1 MKQRSRFQLLLI
13 LMVLGIGL
21 FATALA
27 GLFVFMSATA
37 TPIHSSPERVSVDTD
52 RNPAGEWLVAQQAA
66 HRIAQE
72 ELLEQ
77 NLPGVSVAVGVN
89 GDIVWAE
96 GLGWADIE
104 RQIPVQTDTQFW
116 MGTASTA
123 LTSAAVGLLVEEQRL
138 DLDAP
143 IQTYV
148 PEFPAKEWPV
158 TVRHLMSH
166 TAGLPNDRGD
176 EESTARVC
184 NTALES
190 LPRFADYALRFE
202 PGTQYRYSSFGWV
215 LVSAAVESVSGD
227 PFARFMQQR
236 VFEPLAMTQTT
247 SDYRT
252 EPILDRVAH
261 YHPRFA
267 ADTRYGPQGASD
279 INYSCFPG
287 AYSFVSTP
295 TDLVRFAQAL
305 RSGALLTQDT
315 REMLQSPQQVAGGD
329 DTGYA
334 LGWDWE
340 TVTFG
345 GAETALLLQDGD
357 VRGGRAMSLLTFPDR
372 DLVVVVMS
380 NISFADTSTIA
391 LQVAEAFASAPT
403 RSSATSASPHNR

>member
-1 MKQRSRFQLLLI
+1 MKKKNRFQLVLL

-21 FATALA
+21 FATVLA

-37 TPIHSSPERVSVDTD
+37 TPIHPNPERVSVDTD
-52 RNPAGEWLVAQQAA
+52 RNPAGEWLAAQQAA

-72 ELLEQ
+72 ALLEQ

-89 GDIVWAE
+89 GDLVWAE

-104 RQIPVQTDTQFW
+104 RQIPVRTDTQFW

-123 LTSAAVGLLVEEQRL
+123 LTAAAVGLLVEEQRL
-138 DLDAP
+138 NLDVP

-148 PEFPAKEWPV
+148 PEFPTKAWPI
-158 TVRHLMSH
+158 TIRQLMGHLS
-166 TAGLPNDRGD
+166 GLPNDEGD

-184 NTALES
+184 NTALEG
-190 LPRFADYALRFE
+190 LPRFADYSLRFE
-202 PGTQYRYSSFGWV
+202 PGTRFHYSSFGWV
-215 LVSAAVESVSGD
+215 LVSAAVEAVAGE
-227 PFARFMQQR
+227 PLARFIR
-236 VFEPLAMTQTT
+236 RRIVEPLAMDDTT

-261 YHPRFA
+261 YHPQFA

-287 AYSFVSTP
+287 AYSFLSTP
-295 TDLVRFAQAL
+295 TDLVRFAQAF
-305 RSGALLTQDT
+305 RNGALLTQAM

-329 DTGYA
+329 ETGYG

-340 TVTFG
+340 TVMFG
-345 GAETALLLQDGD
+345 GAETALLLQDGN
-357 VRGGRAMSLLTFPDR
+357 VRGGKAMSLLTFPDR
-372 DLVVVVMS
+372 DLIVVVMS
-380 NISFADTSTIA
+380 NTSFADTSAIA
-391 LQVAEAFASAPT
+391 VQIAAAF
-403 RSSATSASPHNR
+403 RR